1 MRLLGYSRIGLF
13 DNYGLGTAVSTF
25 AIFAFALL
33 ALLCRAFAILTRC
46 AVLTLR
52 SFGATAPFANTLLA
66 SAPPLGA
73 FAFPAFALLAGAGG
87 AACSCLG
94 SHRLGLDNLYFRSLL
109 SVPVTACGH
118 HESGHSHDANER

>member
-1 MRLLGYSRIGLF
+1 MRLLGYRRIGLF
-13 DNYGLGTAVSTF
+13 DNYGLGTAVST
-25 AIFAFALL
+25 
-33 ALLCRAFAILTRC
+33 FAILTRC

-66 SAPPLGA
+66 SAHTLGA
-73 FAFPAFALLAGAGG
+73 FALPAFALLAGAGG

-109 SVPVTACGH
+109 GVPVTACGH

>member
-1 MRLLGYSRIGLF
+1 MRLLGYRRIGLF

-25 AIFAFALL
+25 AIF
-33 ALLCRAFAILTRC
+33 
-46 AVLTLR
+46 
-52 SFGATAPFANTLLA
+52 
-66 SAPPLGA
+66 
-73 FAFPAFALLAGAGG
+73 AFALLAGAGG

-109 SVPVTACGH
+109 GVPVTACGH